1 MCLHE
6 LSLTGCKNGWKFNPF
21 TWTLWSK
28 FREHAVSWR
37 CPKELWALLQINS
50 YEGVLSLD
58 TKVLY
63 QFSVSVV
70 CVLSERAHQLSKN
83 SVITFHAGCHR
94 SCEVTVCSLSGT
106 TLTHRS
112 ATYVHHAY
120 IFCFTLLFHWYVT
133 TVFLLPTLLSF
144 WGSREG
150 RQVWNA
156 IKACM
161 HAQTHKQ
168 RHLLFHK
175 SIIILKTIFDWLD
188 QHWETVLTTSVFVS
202 RAPFIFL
209 RWNIPAESLCD
220 LVVILQSWIISQKLV

>member
-1 MCLHE
+1 ME
-6 LSLTGCKNGWKFNPF
+6 VSQGVVSIITNKF
-21 TWTLWSK
+21 LW
-28 FREHAVSWR
+28 R
-37 CPKELWALLQINS
+37 
-50 YEGVLSLD
+50 
-58 TKVLY
+58 
-63 QFSVSVV
+63 
-70 CVLSERAHQLSKN
+70 
-83 SVITFHAGCHR
+83 SVISGHKSFISVQRFCCLCSEWKSTSVIKKLSHYL
-94 SCEVTVCSLSGT
+94 SCRVPQELRGDCSLSGT

-220 LVVILQSWIISQKLV
+220 LVVILQSWIISQKLF